1 MIDGGNAPEGNRSD
15 SQAKLLIYREV
26 ALRMRVAVYRFL
38 AAVFLAAIRF
48 DADFFAA
55 ERFEAPR
62 FAEVFLAVQRFAA
75 AACFVAVP
83 LYAAVSTLNRSRSSS
98 R

>member
-1 MIDGGNAPEGNRSD
+1 MAGGHFVQVGFRCE
-15 SQAKLLIYREV
+15 I
-26 ALRMRVAVYRFL
+26 AVYRFL
-38 AAVFLAAIRF
+38 DAVFLAAIRF

-62 FAEVFLAVQRFAA
+62 FAEVFFAVQRFAA
-75 AACFVAVP
+75 AAFFVAVP
-83 LYAAVSTLNRSRSSS
+83 LYAPVPALARSRSSS